1 MQSLLDFNFCFT
13 GGELNFYG
21 KTVNGAKLL
30 CHYLFENLHLHF
42 SLLLMIQISGN
53 SPFWL

>member
-1 MQSLLDFNFCFT
+1 MQSLLDLKFCFT
-13 GGELNFYG
+13 GGELNVFG
-21 KTVNGAKLL
+21 KTVNVAKLL
-30 CHYLFENLHLHF
+30 CHYLFENSHLHF